1 MKFKFGLNL
10 PWGIYA
16 SIFTLLIIGTFI
28 WDNVDSADTKELINY
43 LCFILT
49 VSIVQ
54 GALLIR
60 MGKFEIYKNILNAL
74 WNIETA
80 ATFLYGMYVIL
91 EYSSAP
97 SNFELPFSKWSSE
110 NLGFFTLIVIF
121 FSVICIARAGYSIA
135 EIFKAPI
142 LNTLPIQN
150 KTSVLNVKTNQT
162 NKNKGH
168 SEKKR
173 KK

>member
-28 WDNVDSADTKELINY
+28 WYNVKSTDTKDMINY

-60 MGKFEIYKNILNAL
+60 MGKFEVYKNILNGL
-74 WNIETA
+74 WNLETA

-91 EYSSAP
+91 EYSNTP
-97 SNFELPFSKWSSE
+97 SNFVLPFSKWSSE
-110 NLGFFTLIVIF
+110 NRGLFILIVIF

-150 KTSVLNVKTNQT
+150 KTSGLNVKMNQT
-162 NKNKGH
+162 NKKKGH
-168 SEKKR
+168 SGKKI